1 MMLKTIYDDFY
12 FLRLRQ
18 AGGFFMLFFGVVGA
32 LNRYCFLKSCARGL
46 FYSLANFW
54 PIDRTCYTLRGYN
67 KQGTVEAK
75 FPLIEGGN
83 ASQVHFTLKKVS
95 KRSRAFKLAY
105 NAK

>member
-1 MMLKTIYDDFY
+1 
-12 FLRLRQ
+12 
-18 AGGFFMLFFGVVGA
+18 MLFFGVVGA

-83 ASQVHFTLKKVS
+83 ASQVRFTLKKVS